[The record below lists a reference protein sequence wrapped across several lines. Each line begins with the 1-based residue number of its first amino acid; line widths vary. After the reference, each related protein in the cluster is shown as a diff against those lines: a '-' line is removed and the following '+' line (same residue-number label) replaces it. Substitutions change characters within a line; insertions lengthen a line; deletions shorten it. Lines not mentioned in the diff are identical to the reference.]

1 MWTTLTNAL
10 ALVVSAVV
18 VHVAYLGY
26 VRPRAAQVLEAAR
39 QAGQSA
45 PRDLVVI
52 LKDYEQEICLILM
65 LWGMFLIVSKCVA
78 ILREQYLFSVD
89 LIEEV
94 REEADDGKAAEEE
107 GHEAPGLH
115 GTLAALETLPADI
128 RTTPLVRTL
137 LTSLRRFLITQDVQN
152 TSDAIESGVE
162 ALAVK
167 QEAENSMI
175 RYLIWAIPSIGFIGT
190 VRGIGQALSQADQAL
205 AGDIA
210 GMTESLGIAFNSTL
224 VALLISIVL
233 MFMLHQL
240 QRLQDNLVV
249 STQDY
254 CEAFLLNRI
263 GSVNRGAPSP
273 HPSPT
278 RGEGEE
284 RPLRPSPPHED
295 GPGRGGSGRL

>member
-1 MWTTLTNAL
+1 MTKTLSNII
-10 ALVVSAVV
+10 ALVVCVVAV
-18 VHVAYLGY
+18 HITYIGY
-26 VRPRAAQVLEAAR
+26 IRPQASLVLEASR

-45 PRDLVVI
+45 PRHLVVI

-65 LWGMFLIVSKCVA
+65 LWGMFLILGKCLA

-89 LIEEV
+89 LLEESA
-94 REEADDGKAAEEE
+94 EEPEETAEAEAAEDS
-107 GHEAPGLH
+107 PGEFYGLNSALK
-115 GTLAALETLPADI
+115 TLETLPPDI
-128 RTTPLVRTL
+128 RETPLVKTL
-137 LTSLRRFLITQDVQN
+137 MTSLRRFLITQDVQN
-152 TSDAIESGVE
+152 TSDAIESSVE
-162 ALAVK
+162 ALALK
-167 QEAENSMI
+167 QDAENSMI

-224 VALLISIVL
+224 VALLISIAL

-249 STQDY
+249 DTQDY

-263 GSVNRGAPSP
+263 SKGDDDHPVKLESSPSLSV
-273 HPSPT
+273 
-278 RGEGEE
+278 
-284 RPLRPSPPHED
+284 
-295 GPGRGGSGRL
+295 GRN

>member
-1 MWTTLTNAL
+1 MTKTLSNII
-10 ALVVSAVV
+10 ALVACVVAV
-18 VHVAYLGY
+18 HITYIGY
-26 VRPRAAQVLEAAR
+26 IRPQASLVLEASR

-45 PRDLVVI
+45 PRHLVVI

-65 LWGMFLIVSKCVA
+65 LWGMFLILGKCLA

-89 LIEEV
+89 LLEESV
-94 REEADDGKAAEEE
+94 EEPEEAAEA
-107 GHEAPGLH
+107 EADEDSSGEFHGLNSALK
-115 GTLAALETLPADI
+115 TLEALPPDI
-128 RTTPLVRTL
+128 RATPLVKTL
-137 LTSLRRFLITQDVQN
+137 MTSLRRFLITQDVQN
-152 TSDAIESGVE
+152 TSDAIESSVE
-162 ALAVK
+162 ALALK
-167 QEAENSMI
+167 QDAENSMI

-224 VALLISIVL
+224 VALLISIAL

-249 STQDY
+249 DTQDY

-263 GSVNRGAPSP
+263 SKGDDDHPVKLESSPSLSV
-273 HPSPT
+273 
-278 RGEGEE
+278 
-284 RPLRPSPPHED
+284 
-295 GPGRGGSGRL
+295 GRN

>member
-1 MWTTLTNAL
+1 MTKTLSNII
-10 ALVVSAVV
+10 ALVVSVVAV
-18 VHVAYLGY
+18 HITYIGY
-26 VRPRAAQVLEAAR
+26 IRPQASLVLEASR

-45 PRDLVVI
+45 PRHLVVI

-65 LWGMFLIVSKCVA
+65 LWGMFLILGKCLA

-89 LIEEV
+89 LLEESAEESAEEPEEP
-94 REEADDGKAAEEE
+94 EEAAEAEAAEDSSGEFH
-107 GHEAPGLH
+107 GLNSALKTLEA
-115 GTLAALETLPADI
+115 LPPDI
-128 RTTPLVRTL
+128 RETPLVKTL
-137 LTSLRRFLITQDVQN
+137 MTSLRRFLITQDVQN
-152 TSDAIESGVE
+152 TSDAIESSVE
-162 ALAVK
+162 ALALK
-167 QEAENSMI
+167 QDAENSMI

-224 VALLISIVL
+224 VALLISIAL

-249 STQDY
+249 DTQDY

-263 GSVNRGAPSP
+263 SK
-273 HPSPT
+273 
-278 RGEGEE
+278 
-284 RPLRPSPPHED
+284 
-295 GPGRGGSGRL
+295 GG

>member
-1 MWTTLTNAL
+1 MTKTLSNMI
-10 ALVVSAVV
+10 ALVVCVVAV
-18 VHVAYLGY
+18 HITYIGY
-26 VRPRAAQVLEAAR
+26 IRPQASLVLEASR

-45 PRDLVVI
+45 PRHLVVI

-65 LWGMFLIVSKCVA
+65 LWGMFLILGKCLA

-89 LIEEV
+89 LLEESAEEP
-94 REEADDGKAAEEE
+94 EEASEGEAAEDSSGEF
-107 GHEAPGLH
+107 HGLNSALK
-115 GTLAALETLPADI
+115 TLETLPPDI
-128 RTTPLVRTL
+128 RETPLVKTL
-137 LTSLRRFLITQDVQN
+137 MTSLRRFLITQDVQN
-152 TSDAIESGVE
+152 TSDAIESSVE
-162 ALAVK
+162 ALALK
-167 QEAENSMI
+167 QDAENSMI

-224 VALLISIVL
+224 VALLISIAL

-249 STQDY
+249 DTQDY

-263 GSVNRGAPSP
+263 SQGGDDQPVKLESSPSLSV
-273 HPSPT
+273 
-278 RGEGEE
+278 
-284 RPLRPSPPHED
+284 
-295 GPGRGGSGRL
+295 GRN